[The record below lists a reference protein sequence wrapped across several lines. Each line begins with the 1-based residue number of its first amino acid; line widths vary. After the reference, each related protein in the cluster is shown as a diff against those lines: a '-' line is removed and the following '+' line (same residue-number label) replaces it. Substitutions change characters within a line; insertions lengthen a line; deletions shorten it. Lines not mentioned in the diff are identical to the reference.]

1 MITNE
6 RWINGFGRPRKMKR
20 NPSGFA
26 MVVGITLGVLF
37 IVAANVGALLATYL
51 IGRYL
56 ANYFG
61 F

>member
-6 RWINGFGRPRKMKR
+6 RWVNGFGRPRKMR
-20 NPSGFA
+20 SNPSGFS

-37 IVAANVGALLATYL
+37 ILAINVGALLATYL